1 MIKKLFQKPT
11 IQWPTK
17 FEQKLEMAKDENL
30 IAFYSNKP
38 PAPETPLSEVEFV
51 ALDFE
56 TTGLNP
62 EKHDIITIGL

>member
-56 TTGLNP
+56 
-62 EKHDIITIGL
+62 

>member
-17 FEQKLEMAKDENL
+17 FEQKLEIAKDENL

-38 PAPETPLSEVEFV
+38 PARSEERARFRNDGVEPRET
-51 ALDFE
+51 
-56 TTGLNP
+56 
-62 EKHDIITIGL
+62 